1 MILSIL
7 LWWIGMK
14 LNAEVWY
21 YIAVI
26 VRFLCVVRD
35 TYRSAKRDGFWL

>member
-1 MILSIL
+1 
-7 LWWIGMK
+7 MK

-26 VRFLCVVRD
+26 VRFLCVAWD
-35 TYRSAKRDGFWL
+35 SYRSVKRDGYMR